1 VAAKLCEIERMWL
14 PKRGNAG
21 KPRASLKVP
30 VRTDRRL
37 ATGVTPRHSI
47 ALKWGALMYHS
58 RGELAMRKL

>member
-1 VAAKLCEIERMWL
+1 VAAKLCKIERMWL
-14 PKRGNAG
+14 PKRGTAG
-21 KPRASLKVP
+21 KPRAFPRLR

-47 ALKWGALMYHS
+47 AWKWGALVYLS